1 MSHTERI
8 PERRLAHSSAE
19 SDGGAADSPKQ
30 NPKSLNDLLT
40 DEPLSY
46 RQAVPILAETL
57 LSLDEIHTSN
67 RQHVPLQP
75 YAIQLTA
82 SGRVVIPSQPADS
95 APATM
100 VFGGAKYSAPEAF
113 REGAGAVPHAAS
125 DSYVVAFIFYELL
138 AGARVFGREFSA
150 VDQRSPA
157 AWLNWHTNESKR
169 PKVLARL
176 LPGFPS
182 YLSDLLDEM
191 LEKDPQRRQF
201 NFRAIAEKLLNVSEP
216 TVLITK
222 PLGSNPLPK
231 PGIERLTRLRSKFG
245 SQLST
250 AVSAAESVRPLEFMR
265 RAATFLDNWKVI
277 TAFALPFVFLLL
289 SVNVISSHYKNSD
302 ISTLKEK
309 LIPPFIETD
318 TGGMVLVY
326 RRDAPSFYIDRTEVS
341 NKDYRRFC
349 EATGRTFPAD
359 PEWDSEYSA
368 QADAPIIN
376 ISRTDARAFADWSGK
391 WLPSVFEW
399 KAASEAIPRPLVYP
413 LAGTL
418 PFTVQGFEWVDID
431 IRHFAQNAAGV
442 RLVQIDSDHLGSGVT
457 SDLPPGGVVTFRC
470 AAGIQILETAHRLR
484 AALQQNVQHGNK

>member
-1 MSHTERI
+1 MVEYLVALGQSPIEELLVEGSCVKEVSLSHTERI
-8 PERRLAHSSAE
+8 PERRLANISAE
-19 SDGGAADSPKQ
+19 SNGGTADSPKQ

-46 RQAVPILAETL
+46 GKAVPILADTL

-82 SGRVVIPSQPADS
+82 SGRVVITSQPADS
-95 APATM
+95 APATV

-113 REGAGAVPHAAS
+113 RENAGAVPHAAS

-138 AGARVFGREFSA
+138 AGARVFGSEFST

-169 PKVLARL
+169 ARALAHL

-201 NFRAIAEKLLNVSEP
+201 NFRAIAEKLLNISEP
-216 TVLITK
+216 TILVTK
-222 PLGSNPLPK
+222 PFGPTPLPK
-231 PGIERLTRLRSKFG
+231 QGNSKPGRARRIVAERLTRLRSKVG
-245 SQLST
+245 SQLSAT
-250 AVSAAESVRPLEFMR
+250 VRAAESVRPLEFMR
-265 RAATFLDNWKVI
+265 RAATFLDDWKVI
-277 TAFALPFVFLLL
+277 TAFAFPFVILLL
-289 SVNVISSHYKNSD
+289 SANVISSHYEKSD
-302 ISTLKEK
+302 ISTVKEK

-318 TGGMVLVY
+318 TGEMVLVY

-349 EATGRTFPAD
+349 ESTGRTF
-359 PEWDSEYSA
+359 
-368 QADAPIIN
+368 QLIL
-376 ISRTDARAFADWSGK
+376 SGIRNTP
-391 WLPSVFEW
+391 LRRMRRSSIFPGLMHALSQTGV
-399 KAASEAIPRPLVYP
+399 AS
-413 LAGTL
+413 GCL
-418 PFTVQGFEWVDID
+418 PFLNGKPPARRF
-431 IRHFAQNAAGV
+431 HV
-442 RLVQIDSDHLGSGVT
+442 RWFTRWPGLYPSRLKVSSGST
-457 SDLPPGGVVTFRC
+457 STSGN
-470 AAGIQILETAHRLR
+470 LR
-484 AALQQNVQHGNK
+484 RMLQVSV